1 MSILFNSFRKLK
13 ISIMKLCLIIL
24 LVQQVVISMQ
34 QSSEGGAAQAQRLK
48 FNASDFA
55 YDLFGSKQNV
65 RGTGGTAQRVN
76 VEDLPALSGLGV
88 SSVIFRMLPCA
99 INLPHVHPRG
109 TELFHVLEG
118 NFITGF
124 LEENNGRYLQNNL
137 TVGMV
142 AIFPQGLIH
151 FEQNVGCTNATFL
164 SSFSSEDPG
173 VLQIVNR
180 LFDIEFEEALT
191 STFNQDEQVINY
203 LKKSIGVNPTMGR
216 GECLKRCGLA

>member
-1 MSILFNSFRKLK
+1 MNLALSIS
-13 ISIMKLCLIIL
+13 LIIL
-24 LVQQVVISMQ
+24 LQFVALSQQQ
-34 QSSEGGAAQAQRLK
+34 EGALHQRQK
-48 FNASDFA
+48 YNASDFA
-55 YDLFGSKQNV
+55 FDLFGSRPNV
-65 RGTGGTAQRVN
+65 RSTGGSAQRVA
-76 VEDLPALSGLGV
+76 VEDLPALKGLGV

-142 AIFPQGLIH
+142 TIFPQGLIH

-164 SSFSSEDPG
+164 SAFSSEDAG
-173 VLQIVNR
+173 VVQIINR
-180 LFDIEFEEALT
+180 FFDIEFDEAIT
-191 STFNQDEQVINY
+191 STLNQDQVVVDY
-203 LKKSIGVNPTMGR
+203 LKKSIGTNPTMGR